1 MKKMKDYGQFINEK
15 KSEDDLMIEK
25 NEDVVN
31 ENIFID
37 YLQGL
42 DAIPDVHTKIFWSL
56 GLLLGFVTTTGF
68 AGTILTLIGKGLWFK
83 VEDTELGKRI
93 KEMIDKLKSAYKKKY
108 VNKEEAVDEIKD
120 TLDEYQDVVQEL
132 KSGKLGKGGEE
143 AAKILDKTKENVE
156 SVQGE

>member
-15 KSEDDLMIEK
+15 KYEEDLMIEK
-25 NEDVVN
+25 NEDSVN
-31 ENIFID
+31 ENIFLD
-37 YLQGL
+37 YLQSL
-42 DAIPDVHTKIFWSL
+42 DSIPDVQTKIFWSL

-68 AGTILTLIGKGLWFK
+68 AGSILTLIGNVLWFK
-83 VEDTELGKRI
+83 VKDTELGKRI
-93 KEMIDKLKSAYKKKY
+93 KEMIAKLKAAYKKKY
-108 VNKEEAVDEIKD
+108 VNKEEAIDEIKD